1 MTDIE
6 IDGVLNARS
15 FGDVSVWLVRSGSL
29 DALTPAGRARIAEL
43 GVTLVLDLRD
53 PSERRGPA
61 TASTSAFAT
70 AAAGRDTPETPA
82 IPGGYDVLHVPLY
95 ATASG
100 PPVTGDIED
109 VYTTLVRE
117 RGSAI
122 ATAVGA
128 IADADGAVL
137 VHCAVGKDRTGL
149 VVALALLLGGMP
161 REEILA
167 DYALS
172 GAVIDAARRP
182 YVEAL
187 LRDSGVTG
195 AALESALRLH
205 LESPAE
211 AMRHALTLVDELGG
225 PHAYLLRHGMSPE
238 QFARIRDRAAA
249 ASGADTE
256 EDAA

>member
-1 MTDIE
+1 VT
-6 IDGVLNARS
+6 A
-15 FGDVSVWLVRSGSL
+15 
-29 DALTPAGRARIAEL
+29 APAGESRE
-43 GVTLVLDLRD
+43 
-53 PSERRGPA
+53 
-61 TASTSAFAT
+61 ASGA
-70 AAAGRDTPETPA
+70 PA
-82 IPGGYDVLHVPLY
+82 IPGGYEVLHVPLY

-211 AMRHALTLVDELGG
+211 AMRHALALVDELGG

-238 QFARIRDRAAA
+238 QFARIRDRAAI
-249 ASGADTE
+249 ASGADIE

>member
-29 DALTPAGRARIAEL
+29 DGLTPAGRERLAEL

-53 PSERRGPA
+53 PTERRSPAAASAGPDRPGA
-61 TASTSAFAT
+61 SGGSSTS
-70 AAAGRDTPETPA
+70 
-82 IPGGYDVLHVPLY
+82 GGFKVLHVPLY

-109 VYTTLVRE
+109 VYSTLVRE

-128 IADADGAVL
+128 IADAEGAVL

-211 AMRHALTLVDELGG
+211 AMRHALNLIDQLGG

-238 QFARIRDRAAA
+238 QFARIRDRAAV
-249 ASGADTE
+249 ASGADVE
-256 EDAA
+256 DDAA

>member
-6 IDGVLNARS
+6 IGGVLNARS

-29 DALTPAGRARIAEL
+29 DALTPAGHARIAEL

-53 PSERRGPA
+53 PSERRGAA
-61 TASTSAFAT
+61 TASASTSPDIPGA
-70 AAAGRDTPETPA
+70 PA
-82 IPGGYDVLHVPLY
+82 IPSAYRVLHVPLY

-122 ATAVGA
+122 AAAVGA
-128 IADADGAVL
+128 IADAEGAVL

-205 LESPAE
+205 LESPAD
-211 AMRHALTLVDELGG
+211 AMRHALNLVDELGG

-238 QFARIRDRAAA
+238 QFARIRDRAAV

>member
-1 MTDIE
+1 VTDIE

-29 DALTPAGRARIAEL
+29 DGVTPAGRARLAEL
-43 GVTLVLDLRD
+43 GVTRVLDLRD
-53 PSERRGPA
+53 PTERRGLPA
-61 TASTSAFAT
+61 SVTDLGARGSS
-70 AAAGRDTPETPA
+70 GSLE
-82 IPGGYDVLHVPLY
+82 VLHVPLY

-109 VYTTLVRE
+109 VYSTLVRE

-149 VVALALLLGGMP
+149 VVALALLLGGAP

-172 GAVIDAARRP
+172 GAVIDSARRP

-211 AMRHALTLVDELGG
+211 AMRHALDLIDQLGG
-225 PHAYLLRHGMSPE
+225 PHAYLLRHGMSPD
-238 QFARIRDRAAA
+238 QFARIRDRAAT
-249 ASGADTE
+249 ASGADPE

>member
-1 MTDIE
+1 MTEIK

-29 DALTPAGRARIAEL
+29 DGLTPAGRARLAEL
-43 GVTLVLDLRD
+43 GVSLVLDLRD
-53 PSERRGPA
+53 PTERRGPA
-61 TASTSAFAT
+61 PRENQDDRHAPIGF
-70 AAAGRDTPETPA
+70 E
-82 IPGGYDVLHVPLY
+82 VLHVPLY

-109 VYTTLVRE
+109 VYSTLVRE

-128 IADADGAVL
+128 IADSDGAVL

-172 GAVIDAARRP
+172 GAAVDAARRP

-211 AMRHALTLVDELGG
+211 AMRHALNLIDELGG

-249 ASGADTE
+249 ASGADAE